1 MGVLMGRRMG
11 AGARAAL
18 PATATRALLLR
29 ACRLQHTYLAPT
41 ALPPA
46 PSAVTVAL
54 AFKTY
59 TTHGIDAP
67 QKNHI
72 FIVAS
77 MTVSHV

>member
-1 MGVLMGRRMG
+1 MGRRMG

-67 QKNHI
+67 QKNQI